1 MNFQK
6 LTKGYMWV
14 VRFGGIATI
23 LQALWNVPL
32 ERVTFNFLLLFCFTI
47 GIGSR
52 MTVQIP
58 RFKSHIAVS
67 DTFVFLALLIYG
79 GELAIILAA
88 LEAAFSS
95 WRFCTRK
102 LTVFFNAAA
111 MALSTSAVVFVL
123 SIAGFYQGG
132 QVVNPSGKTANF
144 LVTLSA
150 IVLTYFLVNTSLASI
165 HDSLK
170 NGIPL
175 WDTWKDKYVWTF
187 FSYFI
192 AAAVAG
198 ALVRLSYTFG
208 PSVVIASLPMIF
220 FLHLAYRMYLKNVEI
235 SILQADQ
242 AHEYAK
248 TLEERTA
255 ALRDSEQRFRSAFT
269 YAPIGIAL
277 VSPTGTWLKVNRA
290 MSVILGYTDAEFL
303 STDFQSMIFQE
314 DLPAT
319 LVSIN
324 QILAGKTENCQ
335 MEQRYVHKKGHTV
348 WTSWSLS
355 AASDVHSDNVGLIF
369 QLQDVTDKKLA
380 QEKLQHEATHDALT
394 GLPNRL
400 FFMRRLAEAL
410 QKSKQNPRYQV
421 SILFID
427 LDRFKYVNDSL
438 GHLSGDR
445 LLIGI
450 SQRLRECMRPPDI
463 VARLGGDEFVILVE
477 GRYYMEKVT
486 RIAER
491 IQRKFNLPF
500 DVGGHEIYSSA
511 SIGILHATDKH
522 RSSEDMMRDADTAMY
537 HAKRAGKARH
547 EVFDEKMHR
556 AANETLRLETDL
568 RRAVENDELSIA
580 YQPIFSVADRSL
592 MGVETLT
599 RWEHPELGNITPG
612 KFIPLAEEI
621 GLIEELSEKILRR
634 SCKEISMVDGLFERY
649 SGFRLN
655 VNLSCRHF
663 ARPTM
668 VGKIDEI
675 LDETNFAPNR
685 LRLEITESVVFE
697 HQQRAVE
704 MLHDLRQLG
713 IEIAIDD
720 FGTGYSNLSYLV
732 SLPISSL
739 KIDRSFISAIG
750 NDGGNSAMVRTM
762 VTMAHS
768 LGLSVVAE
776 GVETEAQL
784 EVLRELNCEL
794 AQGFL
799 LARPMSLSEFKKFVA
814 DDVSLF
820 TAGQSEIA
828 SVSLV
833 Q

>member
-1 MNFQK
+1 
-6 LTKGYMWV
+6 
-14 VRFGGIATI
+14 
-23 LQALWNVPL
+23 
-32 ERVTFNFLLLFCFTI
+32 
-47 GIGSR
+47 
-52 MTVQIP
+52 
-58 RFKSHIAVS
+58 
-67 DTFVFLALLIYG
+67 
-79 GELAIILAA
+79 
-88 LEAAFSS
+88 
-95 WRFCTRK
+95 
-102 LTVFFNAAA
+102 
-111 MALSTSAVVFVL
+111 
-123 SIAGFYQGG
+123 
-132 QVVNPSGKTANF
+132 
-144 LVTLSA
+144 
-150 IVLTYFLVNTSLASI
+150 
-165 HDSLK
+165 
-170 NGIPL
+170 
-175 WDTWKDKYVWTF
+175 
-187 FSYFI
+187 
-192 AAAVAG
+192 
-198 ALVRLSYTFG
+198 
-208 PSVVIASLPMIF
+208 
-220 FLHLAYRMYLKNVEI
+220 
-235 SILQADQ
+235 
-242 AHEYAK
+242 
-248 TLEERTA
+248 
-255 ALRDSEQRFRSAFT
+255 
-269 YAPIGIAL
+269 
-277 VSPTGTWLKVNRA
+277 
-290 MSVILGYTDAEFL
+290 
-303 STDFQSMIFQE
+303 
-314 DLPAT
+314 
-319 LVSIN
+319 
-324 QILAGKTENCQ
+324 
-335 MEQRYVHKKGHTV
+335 
-348 WTSWSLS
+348 
-355 AASDVHSDNVGLIF
+355 
-369 QLQDVTDKKLA
+369 
-380 QEKLQHEATHDALT
+380 
-394 GLPNRL
+394 
-400 FFMRRLAEAL
+400 
-410 QKSKQNPRYQV
+410 
-421 SILFID
+421 
-427 LDRFKYVNDSL
+427 VNDSL

-522 RSSEDMMRDADTAMY
+522 RTSEDMMRDADTAMY

-599 RWEHPELGNITPG
+599 RWEHPELGNITPD

-621 GLIEELSEKILRR
+621 GLIEELSEKILRK
-634 SCKEISMVDGLFERY
+634 SCNEISMVDGLFERH
-649 SGFRLN
+649 SGFRLS

-675 LDETNFAPNR
+675 LDETKFAPNR

-704 MLHDLRQLG
+704 MLHDLRKLG

-739 KIDRSFISAIG
+739 KIDRSFISAIE

-776 GVETEAQL
+776 GVETETQL

-799 LARPMSLSEFKKFVA
+799 LAKPMTLSEFKKFVA
-814 DDVSLF
+814 DDVRHFAS
-820 TAGQSEIA
+820 AQADIS